1 MPVPTSPT
9 PPPEET
15 LRRTR
20 PWFLA
25 AGGLL
30 ALWMLLAM
38 AFVLL
43 TTRHHAEI
51 TGEPFGPLLLQ
62 NPLAYGVAAYVAA
75 HAYVGRK
82 LLQLARAARQ
92 TDPAEGRA
100 EAARAFAGFWRVNL
114 RTHLLLWGILAVFI
128 LLTFLL
134 RR

>member
-1 MPVPTSPT
+1 MPVPTSP
-9 PPPEET
+9 PPRPEET

-51 TGEPFGPLLLQ
+51 TGESFGPLLLR
-62 NPLAYGVAAYVAA
+62 NPLTYAVAAYVAA

-100 EAARAFAGFWRVNL
+100 EAARAFAAFWRVNL
-114 RTHLLLWGILAVFI
+114 RAHLLLWSFLAAFI